1 MGVAI
6 VGVMRVED
14 GSEDSIIQQ
23 RQGVERARQAG
34 RQAGRQKSSLVCAG
48 VEKLEG
54 STIIPGQ
61 DASNKWARRRR
72 LM

>member
-23 RQGVERARQAG
+23 RQGVERA